1 MEQDSI
7 GTGDPTPD
15 TEQARAP
22 RASKWLWRSWR
33 AKLWWGGAGL
43 YWMGKFASIW
53 IGPMEAVYAT
63 AVAGWLNILFYP
75 PTLLLV
81 LGVGFVCAWVESYGW
96 QWGPPTDEQLFQS
109 RSVGGWRDPYSDPL
123 DPRSGA
129 LWIGSPENQ
138 TKLFNHRWP

>member
-15 TEQARAP
+15 TEHARAP
-22 RASKWLWRSWR
+22 RASKWLWRPWH

-43 YWMGKFASIW
+43 YWTGKFASIW

-81 LGVGFVCAWVESYGW
+81 LGLGFVRAWMGYYGCEF
-96 QWGPPTDEQLFQS
+96 GPPAHDCLFPM
-109 RSVGGWRDPYSDPL
+109 RSVGGFLDPMANPL
-123 DPRSGA
+123 DP
-129 LWIGSPENQ
+129 LSPKHSRRHL
-138 TKLFNHRWP
+138 TI